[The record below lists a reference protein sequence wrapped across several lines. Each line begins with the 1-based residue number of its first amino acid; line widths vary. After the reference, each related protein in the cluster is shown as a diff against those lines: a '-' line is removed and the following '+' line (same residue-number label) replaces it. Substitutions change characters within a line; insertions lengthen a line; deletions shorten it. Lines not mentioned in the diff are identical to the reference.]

1 MSHRLIRDR
10 VLLVGAGGMA
20 VAHAHALAALGITP
34 RVFGRGE
41 ASAARFRGQTGIEA
55 GTGLLA
61 DQISAER
68 DLPATAV
75 VAVNAHALAEVTE
88 TLMRAGVR
96 RLLVEKPAA
105 LDLDELDRL
114 RAASRETGATVH
126 VAYNRRFMAS
136 VLRADDF
143 IAEDGGILS
152 VRFDFT
158 EPAARIAGLGKPA
171 RELATWFY
179 GNSTHVLDLALHF
192 FGPPELLSAT
202 VAGQGAIDWHPSGAV
217 YAGYGRGPGNR
228 VLSWHANWLAPGR
241 WGVEVM
247 TSRRKLILQPLER
260 LRVQEQGSFAEV
272 EVELEDGD
280 DRAFKPGVLK
290 QLRAFLT
297 GDRAERLQDLEAHAR
312 CVAFYECIRTGGTL
326 PEGGQAR

>member
-1 MSHRLIRDR
+1 MPEKLIADP

-20 VAHAHALAALGITP
+20 VAHAQALAALGVRA

-41 ASAARFRGQTGIEA
+41 ASAARFREQTGIEA
-55 GTGLLA
+55 GTGPLE
-61 DQISAER
+61 DQISAEP
-68 DLPATAV
+68 DLPTAAV

-96 RLLVEKPAA
+96 QLLVEKPAA
-105 LDLDELDRL
+105 LDLRELDRL
-114 RAASRETGATVH
+114 RAAGRATGAQVY

-136 VLRADDF
+136 VLRADEF
-143 IAEDGGILS
+143 INEDGGVLS

-158 EPAARIAGLGKPA
+158 EPAARIAGLGKPE
-171 RELATWFY
+171 RELSTWFY

-192 FGPPELLSAT
+192 FGPPEALSAT
-202 VAGQGAIDWHPSGAV
+202 VAGQDAIAWHPSGSV
-217 YAGYGRGPGNR
+217 YAGYGRGQGNR

-247 TSRRKLILQPLER
+247 TPRRKLILQPLER

-272 EVELEDGD
+272 EVELDDAD
-280 DRAFKPGVLK
+280 DRAFKPGVLR
-290 QLRAFLT
+290 QLRAFLL
-297 GDRAERLQDLEAHAR
+297 GERATRLQDLEAHAR
-312 CVAFYECIRTGGTL
+312 CMTYFECIRTGGTL
-326 PEGGQAR
+326 ADGGHA

>member
-1 MSHRLIRDR
+1 MTRRTIADP

-20 VAHAHALAALGITP
+20 VAHAQALAALGVTP

-41 ASAARFRGQTGIEA
+41 ASARRFREQTGIDA
-55 GTGLLA
+55 GTGPLA
-61 DQISAER
+61 DQIAAEP
-68 DLPATAV
+68 DLPGSAV

-105 LDLDELDRL
+105 LDLDELARL
-114 RAASRETGATVH
+114 RAASLATGASVH

-136 VLRADDF
+136 VLRADEC
-143 IAEDGGILS
+143 IAEDGGVLS

-158 EPAARIAGLGKPA
+158 EPATRIAGLGKPA

-192 FGPPELLSAT
+192 FGPPESLSAT
-202 VAGQGAIDWHPSGAV
+202 VAGQGAIAWHPSGAI

-228 VLSWHANWLAPGR
+228 ILSWHANWLAPGR

-247 TSRRKLILQPLER
+247 TPRRKLILQPLER
-260 LRVQEQGSFAEV
+260 LRVQEQGSFAET
-272 EVELEDGD
+272 EVELDDGE

-290 QLRAFLT
+290 QLRAFLF
-297 GDRAERLQDLEAHAR
+297 GERADRLQGLEAHAA
-312 CVAFYECIRTGGTL
+312 CMTFYECIRTGGDL
-326 PEGGQAR
+326 GHGGSSR